1 MTLLSSDDVAW
12 LNWEPP
18 IEASTS
24 RRARPKTLAR
34 SLARWRPPQEIPSKH
49 VPWLEHSDASLVL
62 RPRYG
67 GDWTLAGSALR
78 VLHDPIAPHL
88 SPYLVNESMDCLERS
103 SAFPECSAVSRD
115 LPEGQTTRICLEL
128 TAEKSEG
135 VFAQVGVAQVQ
146 PDEAEPGVVGVL
158 PTESKRSCGKLS
170 VFTPLL
176 SSVFFTAAG
185 DIFGSSKIEVLDPGA
200 HGRCLCHRADDWWSG
215 AATWFLGGE
224 RRKLRIFM
232 EVDLGKRPS
241 VSFRLDTFHQ
251 APVVVSLP
259 PGVLPDAPKPAFD
272 TDDPGPAVPVPWKFV
287 VSITQG
293 QTARIVELQLL
304 CDGTVDEKTTERC

>member
-1 MTLLSSDDVAW
+1 
-12 LNWEPP
+12 
-18 IEASTS
+18 
-24 RRARPKTLAR
+24 
-34 SLARWRPPQEIPSKH
+34 
-49 VPWLEHSDASLVL
+49 
-62 RPRYG
+62 
-67 GDWTLAGSALR
+67 
-78 VLHDPIAPHL
+78 
-88 SPYLVNESMDCLERS
+88 MDCLERS
-103 SAFPECSAVSRD
+103 SAFPECSAVSRE

-146 PDEAEPGVVGVL
+146 PDEAETAGV
-158 PTESKRSCGKLS
+158 PTESRSCGKLS

-259 PGVLPDAPKPAFD
+259 PGALPDAPNPAD
-272 TDDPGPAVPVPWKFV
+272 TDDPGPAVPPWKFV